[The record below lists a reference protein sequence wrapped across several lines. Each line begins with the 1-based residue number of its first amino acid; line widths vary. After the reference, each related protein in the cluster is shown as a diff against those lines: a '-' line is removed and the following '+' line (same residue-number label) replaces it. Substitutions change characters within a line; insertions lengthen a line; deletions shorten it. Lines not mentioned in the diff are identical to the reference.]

1 MQTQQMHELRPPRP
15 GDAKEKERSAH
26 ESESDPWY
34 NLPQAQRTSPSKQAK
49 GTERS
54 MKSMTSTAK
63 EIVLVIEDERPIA
76 DTVVYALERE
86 GFAPRWCPTGEEG
99 LAALAEAP
107 PVLVIMDIGLPD
119 RNGLDLCRE
128 IRQQSEIPIIF
139 LSARNEELDRI
150 LGLEL
155 GGDDYVTKPFSPRE
169 LVARVRS
176 VLRRHRS
183 TGNVSQSPEENT
195 GRQIGPFEEDPE
207 QMRIRFQGQNVDF
220 SLYEYRLLSLLLSRP
235 KKVFSREEILNRA
248 WDEPEM
254 TTDRTVDAHIKAIR
268 KKLKEIDPGADP
280 IRTVRGVGY
289 AMELDQ

>member
-1 MQTQQMHELRPPRP
+1 MNEV
-15 GDAKEKERSAH
+15 
-26 ESESDPWY
+26 
-34 NLPQAQRTSPSKQAK
+34 
-49 GTERS
+49 
-54 MKSMTSTAK
+54 
-63 EIVLVIEDERPIA
+63 VLVIEDERPIA

-86 GFAPRWCPTGEEG
+86 GFAPKWCPTGEEG
-99 LAALAEAP
+99 LQALNEDDP
-107 PVLVIMDIGLPD
+107 TMIIMDIGLPD

-128 IRQQSEIPIIF
+128 IRQQSNIPIIF

-176 VLRRHRS
+176 VLRRHNAGGAAPL
-183 TGNVSQSPEENT
+183 TPIPET
-195 GRQIGPFEEDPE
+195 DARTIGPFEEDTE
-207 QMRIRFQGQNVDF
+207 QMRIRFHAQNLEL

-254 TTDRTVDAHIKAIR
+254 TTDRTVDAHIKSIR
-268 KKLKEIDPGADP
+268 KKLKEVKPDDDP

-289 AMELDQ
+289 AMDIEN

>member
-1 MQTQQMHELRPPRP
+1 METTMQTRPAYDVQRNPQTRPSRDTIAPPLAHQHERL
-15 GDAKEKERSAH
+15 AMKEV
-26 ESESDPWY
+26 
-34 NLPQAQRTSPSKQAK
+34 
-49 GTERS
+49 
-54 MKSMTSTAK
+54 
-63 EIVLVIEDERPIA
+63 VLVIEDERPIA

-86 GFAPRWCPTGEEG
+86 GFAPKWCPTGEEG
-99 LAALAEAP
+99 LQALNEDDP
-107 PVLVIMDIGLPD
+107 TMIIMDIGLPD

-128 IRQQSEIPIIF
+128 IRQQSNIPIIF

-176 VLRRHRS
+176 VLRRHNAGGAAPI
-183 TGNVSQSPEENT
+183 TPIPET
-195 GRQIGPFEEDPE
+195 DARTIGPFEEDTE
-207 QMRIRFQGQNVDF
+207 QMRIRFHAQNLEL

-254 TTDRTVDAHIKAIR
+254 TTDRTVDAHIKSIR
-268 KKLKEIDPGADP
+268 KKLKEVKPDDDP

-289 AMELDQ
+289 AMDIEN

>member
-1 MQTQQMHELRPPRP
+1 MLQCQVPLSPL
-15 GDAKEKERSAH
+15 S
-26 ESESDPWY
+26 
-34 NLPQAQRTSPSKQAK
+34 SPSTEGMCAK
-49 GTERS
+49 
-54 MKSMTSTAK
+54 MK
-63 EIVLVIEDERPIA
+63 ELVLVIEDERPIA

-86 GFAPRWCPTGEEG
+86 GFAPKWCATGEEG
-99 LAALAEAP
+99 LEALRTEDP
-107 PVLVIMDIGLPD
+107 TLIVMDIGLPD
-119 RNGLDLCRE
+119 KNGLDLCRE
-128 IRQQSEIPIIF
+128 IRQESQIPIIF

-176 VLRRHRS
+176 VLRRHKAS
-183 TGNVSQSPEENT
+183 TDSIPPSMSPDEPQAL
-195 GRQIGPFEEDPE
+195 RQTGPFEEDEE
-207 QMRIRFQGQNVDF
+207 QMRIRFHQQNLDL

-254 TTDRTVDAHIKAIR
+254 TTDRTVDAHIKSIR
-268 KKLKEIDPGADP
+268 KKLKEVEPNVDP

-289 AMELDQ
+289 AMDIDNS